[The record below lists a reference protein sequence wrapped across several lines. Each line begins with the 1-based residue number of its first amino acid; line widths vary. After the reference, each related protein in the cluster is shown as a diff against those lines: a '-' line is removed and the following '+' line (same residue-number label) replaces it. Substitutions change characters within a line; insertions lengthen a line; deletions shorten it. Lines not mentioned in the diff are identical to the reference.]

1 MAISGEDFIRELL
14 NMNETFFRCFYAPVN
29 LCEIQVTL
37 VMVGRTQFAL
47 LRERLDPANDSSR
60 IEARQH
66 STMIMAMPS
75 VTSTAPASVYTVPT
89 PPTTSPGSG
98 DPGTRVAMSTL
109 SEEAGIVATLG
120 GASPGFQTYD
130 ATGLL
135 NAVAQAATPAPPQ
148 DTSDTAAPADT
159 PVSTAV
165 SGDWGTILKSDPGLT
180 STAVADAVAQGI
192 VNTIDVYA

>member
-1 MAISGEDFIRELL
+1 MAIS
-14 NMNETFFRCFYAPVN
+14 
-29 LCEIQVTL
+29 
-37 VMVGRTQFAL
+37 
-47 LRERLDPANDSSR
+47 
-60 IEARQH
+60 
-66 STMIMAMPS
+66 S
-75 VTSTAPASVYTVPT
+75 VTSAAPASIYTTPT
-89 PPTTSPGSG
+89 SGSAPTTS
-98 DPGTRVAMSTL
+98 VAMSTL

-120 GASPGFQTYD
+120 GTSTGFQTYD

-135 NAVAQAATPAPPQ
+135 NAVAQAATPAPAQ
-148 DTSDTAAPADT
+148 DTSDAAAAPGT

>member
-1 MAISGEDFIRELL
+1 MAIS
-14 NMNETFFRCFYAPVN
+14 
-29 LCEIQVTL
+29 
-37 VMVGRTQFAL
+37 
-47 LRERLDPANDSSR
+47 
-60 IEARQH
+60 
-66 STMIMAMPS
+66 S
-75 VTSTAPASVYTVPT
+75 VTSAAPASIYTTPT
-89 PPTTSPGSG
+89 PSAATSGSAPTTS
-98 DPGTRVAMSTL
+98 VAMSTL

-120 GASPGFQTYD
+120 GTSTAFQTYD

-135 NAVAQAATPAPPQ
+135 NAVAQAATPAPAQ
-148 DTSDTAAPADT
+148 DTSDAAAAPGT